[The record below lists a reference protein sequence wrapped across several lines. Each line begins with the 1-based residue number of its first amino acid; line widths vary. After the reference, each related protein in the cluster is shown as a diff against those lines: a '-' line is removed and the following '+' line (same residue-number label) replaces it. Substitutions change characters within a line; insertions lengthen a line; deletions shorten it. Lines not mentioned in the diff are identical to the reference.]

1 VTDASKTGQS
11 RPSQPSLRAIEGGS
25 SSSDKPASEPTAAPA
40 WHNTDQPS
48 PEPAEDTTQDSGTD
62 LNKNGQAA
70 AKASSEIA
78 AESPAPTALT
88 GAKAAFR
95 PAYAARK
102 RPPAALAA
110 LKPDPAFDHKTA
122 LANPTSPNVAPVAG
136 PAMIERRHWGLMI
149 SFLVVAV
156 LPIVFSAIYLWGI
169 ARDQYA
175 STVAFS
181 IRKEEVQS
189 SLGLLGSISKLSGSG
204 GDAQVLYEFIRS
216 QELVATIDKKLDLR
230 RIYSVGW
237 PDDIVFSYDPDG
249 TVEDLLRHWKRK
261 VNITYDSGSSLMT
274 LQVLAFSAED
284 ATAIANEI
292 LDESTRMINALSADA
307 REDATRY
314 ARAEVDRSVER
325 LKQARSE
332 LTAFRLRTRIVDPQ
346 ADLQGQMGVLNSL
359 QAQLADS
366 LVELDLLRGS
376 AREDDPR
383 IQQASRRIEVIESR
397 LASERE
403 KFGEGG
409 QGPSGEDYATLVAD
423 FERLTVDR
431 EFAETTYRAA
441 LVSYDAALAEAQRKS
456 LYLAAY
462 IQPTKAE
469 RSDFP
474 SRWTLLGLTAFFIL
488 MAWSIGV
495 LLYYSVRDRR

>member
-11 RPSQPSLRAIEGGS
+11 RPGQPSLRAIEGGS
-25 SSSDKPASEPTAAPA
+25 SSADKPATGQSLEPSAESHATSAGQETAQPSSEPTKDTVANTAKDTGKGWGNNAQGAANA
-40 WHNTDQPS
+40 S
-48 PEPAEDTTQDSGTD
+48 
-62 LNKNGQAA
+62 AA
-70 AKASSEIA
+70 S
-78 AESPAPTALT
+78 
-88 GAKAAFR
+88 R

-110 LKPDPAFDHKTA
+110 LKPDPAFDPKTA
-122 LANPTSPNVAPVAG
+122 LTPPPTDPSVTPVAG
-136 PAMIERRHWGLMI
+136 PAKVERRHWGLII
-149 SFLVVAV
+149 SFLLVAV
-156 LPIVFSAIYLWGI
+156 LPITFSAIYLWGI

-189 SLGLLGSISKLSGSG
+189 SLGLLGSISKLSGGG

-237 PDDIVFSYDPDG
+237 PNDVVFSYDPDG
-249 TVEDLLRHWKRK
+249 SVEDLLRHWKRK

-314 ARAEVDRSVER
+314 ARAEVDRSIER

-383 IQQASRRIEVIESR
+383 IQQAARRIEVIESR

-409 QGPSGEDYATLVAD
+409 KGPSGEDYATLVAD

>member
-1 VTDASKTGQS
+1 VTDASKSGQS
-11 RPSQPSLRAIEGGS
+11 RPALPNLRSIDGGS
-25 SSSDKPASEPTAAPA
+25 PDAGTGGTRSDTVSNAETSDAGVTDTPDAGIATSKTSEQASGTAPDGTPENITPPAAPA
-40 WHNTDQPS
+40 RR
-48 PEPAEDTTQDSGTD
+48 
-62 LNKNGQAA
+62 
-70 AKASSEIA
+70 
-78 AESPAPTALT
+78 APYT
-88 GAKAAFR
+88 
-95 PAYAARK
+95 ARK
-102 RPPAALAA
+102 RPAALAA
-110 LKPDPAFDHKTA
+110 LKPDPAFDPKTA
-122 LANPTSPNVAPVAG
+122 LTPPLPDTGVAPVAG
-136 PAMIERRHWGLMI
+136 PAKIERRHWGLMI
-149 SFLVVAV
+149 SFVVVVLLPVLVSAV
-156 LPIVFSAIYLWGI
+156 YLWGV

-181 IRKEEVQS
+181 IRKETAQS
-189 SLGLLGSISKLSGSG
+189 SLSLLGSISKLSSG
-204 GDAQVLYEFIRS
+204 GSDAQVLYEFIRS
-216 QELVATIDKKLDLR
+216 QELVSTIDKKLDLR
-230 RIYSVGW
+230 RIYSAGW
-237 PDDIVFSYDPDG
+237 PNDMVFSYNPDG

-274 LQVLAFSAED
+274 LEVLAFNAKD
-284 ATAIANEI
+284 ATDIATEI
-292 LDESTRMINALSADA
+292 LNESTQMINALSDDA
-307 REDATRY
+307 REDTTRY
-314 ARAEVDRSVER
+314 ARAEVDRAVER

-332 LTAFRLRTRIVDPQ
+332 LTAFRLRTKIVDPQ
-346 ADLQGQMGVLNSL
+346 TDLQGQMGVMNSL

-366 LVELDLLRGS
+366 LVELDLLTGS

-383 IQQASRRIEVIESR
+383 IQQAARRIDVIESR
-397 LASERE
+397 LSSERE

-431 EFAETTYRAA
+431 EFAEQTYRAA

-456 LYLAAY
+456 FYLAAY
-462 IQPTKAE
+462 IQPTTAE